1 MSDIMKPS
9 KGGDDV
15 DEEKIISLV
24 TAVIN
29 LAAAIIMLYKAK

>member
-1 MSDIMKPS
+1 
-9 KGGDDV
+9 V